1 MAGSLFD
8 SSKQLSWRFSKRIRL
23 FAVATMIAAGTLVTL
38 DAEAKRM
45 GGGRSIG
52 RQSQT
57 MQRDSAPP
65 AQQPARTA
73 QAGTQP
79 GAGAQAQ
86 RAQTAPAAAATPA
99 RSRWLG
105 PIAGLAAGLGIAAL
119 LSHFGLG
126 GAFAGAMANVIVVA
140 LLAMIGIWLVRK
152 LLSLRRKPAALAT
165 AGGAMPTARQGFGSG
180 YDMPASNGGLS
191 TLPASTAS
199 AGAASVTHAAFAR
212 PADFD
217 ESAFL
222 HHAKVNFVRLQAAW
236 DAGDMADIRA
246 FSTPQMFAELKL
258 DLDARAGERNQT
270 DVVQLHAE
278 LIDLAEDDF
287 EYVASVR
294 YSGLIREAPGAAAE
308 SFAETWQLTKPKR
321 GADGWLL
328 AGIQQTPEQSNAS
341 AGSLGSS
348 S

>member
-1 MAGSLFD
+1 MASSSFD
-8 SSKQLSWRFSKRIRL
+8 SSKQLSWHFSKRIRL

-45 GGGRSIG
+45 GGGRSMG

-57 MQRDSAPP
+57 IQRESAPP
-65 AQQPARTA
+65 AQQPARST
-73 QAGTQP
+73 QPGTQP

-86 RAQTAPAAAATPA
+86 RAQTAPAAPAAAPA

-140 LLAMIGIWLVRK
+140 LLAMVGIWLVRK
-152 LLSLRRKPAALAT
+152 LLSLRRKPATLA
-165 AGGAMPTARQGFGSG
+165 ASGGGAPMSREAFDGG
-180 YDMPASNGGLS
+180 YDAPASRTGVSATSG
-191 TLPASTAS
+191 AS
-199 AGAASVTHAAFAR
+199 AASAAAMVGAADATHAAFAR

-217 ESAFL
+217 EPAFL

-236 DAGDMADIRA
+236 DAGDVADIRA

-258 DLDARAGERNQT
+258 DLDARSGERNQT
-270 DVVQLHAE
+270 DVVQLNAE
-278 LIDLAEDDF
+278 LVDLAEDSF
-287 EYVASVR
+287 EYAASVR

-308 SFAETWQLTKPKR
+308 PFAETWQLTKPKR

-328 AGIQQTPEQSNAS
+328 AGIQQS
-341 AGSLGSS
+341 AH
-348 S
+348 

>member
-1 MAGSLFD
+1 MAGSLTD
-8 SSKQLSWRFSKRIRL
+8 SSKQLSWHFSKRIRL
-23 FAVATMIAAGTLVTL
+23 FAVATMIAAGTLATL

-45 GGGRSIG
+45 GGGRSMG

-65 AQQPARTA
+65 AQQPGRSA

-86 RAQTAPAAAATPA
+86 RTQTAPAAPAAAPA

-126 GAFAGAMANVIVVA
+126 GAFASAMANVIVVA
-140 LLAMIGIWLVRK
+140 LLAMVGIWLVRK
-152 LLSLRRKPAALAT
+152 VLSLRRKGDAPTLAT
-165 AGGAMPTARQGFGSG
+165 SGGALSMGGAGSSG
-180 YDMPASNGGLS
+180 EYGVPAGSRA
-191 TLPASTAS
+191 ASP
-199 AGAASVTHAAFAR
+199 AGAAGVAGAAHAAFAR

-217 ESAFL
+217 EAAFL

-236 DAGDMADIRA
+236 DAGDLADIRA

-258 DLDARAGERNQT
+258 DLDARASERNRT

-278 LIDLAEDDF
+278 LIDLAEDGF

-294 YSGLIREAPGAAAE
+294 YSGLIREAPGAQAE
-308 SFAETWQLTKPKR
+308 PFAETWQLTKSKR

-328 AGIQQTPEQSNAS
+328 AGIEQTVH
-341 AGSLGSS
+341 
-348 S
+348 

>member
-8 SSKQLSWRFSKRIRL
+8 SSKQLSWRFSKRVRL
-23 FAVATMIAAGTLVTL
+23 FAVVTMIAAGTLATL

-45 GGGRSIG
+45 GGGRSMG

-65 AQQPARTA
+65 AQQPSRSA
-73 QAGTQP
+73 QGATQP

-126 GAFAGAMANVIVVA
+126 GAFAAAMANVIVVA
-140 LLAMIGIWLVRK
+140 LMAMVGIWLVRK
-152 LLSLRRKPAALAT
+152 LLSLRRKPAAPALAT
-165 AGGAMPTARQGFGSG
+165 AGGAGPMAHQGFGGG
-180 YDMPASNGGLS
+180 YGTPASNAGFS
-191 TLPASTAS
+191 SASAAS
-199 AGAASVTHAAFAR
+199 VAGAAGVAHAGFAR

-217 ESAFL
+217 EPAFL

-236 DAGDMADIRA
+236 DAGDLADIRA
-246 FSTPQMFAELKL
+246 FSTPEMFAELKL
-258 DLDARAGERNQT
+258 DLDARVGERNQT
-270 DVVQLHAE
+270 DVVQLQAE
-278 LIDLAEDDF
+278 LIDLAEGGS

-308 SFAETWQLTKPKR
+308 PFAETWQLTKPMG

-328 AGIQQTPEQSNAS
+328 AGIQQSVH
-341 AGSLGSS
+341 
-348 S
+348 

>member
-1 MAGSLFD
+1 MADSLSI
-8 SSKQLSWRFSKRIRL
+8 SSKLLSLQFTKRIRL
-23 FAVATMIAAGTLVTL
+23 FTVATMIAAGTLITL

-57 MQRDSAPP
+57 MQRESAPP
-65 AQQPARTA
+65 QQLGQSSRSA

-79 GAGAQAQ
+79 AAGAQAQ
-86 RAQTAPAAAATPA
+86 RAQGAQAAAAATPS

-152 LLSLRRKPAALAT
+152 LMSMRRKSGTPALAA
-165 AGGAMPTARQGFGSG
+165 AGGALPMGRDAFGGGYESAAQG
-180 YDMPASNGGLS
+180 NGG
-191 TLPASTAS
+191 AAAS
-199 AGAASVTHAAFAR
+199 AGIAHAAFER

-217 ESAFL
+217 EPAFL

-236 DAGDMADIRA
+236 DAGNLTDIRA
-246 FSTPQMFAELKL
+246 FSTPEMFAELKL
-258 DLDARAGERNQT
+258 ELDARAGTRNET
-270 DVVQLHAE
+270 DVVQLNAE
-278 LIDLAEDDF
+278 LVELEEDAF
-287 EYVASVR
+287 EYRASVR
-294 YSGLIREAPGAAAE
+294 YTGLIREAAGEAAQPLD
-308 SFAETWQLTKPKR
+308 ETWQLNKPKR
-321 GADGWLL
+321 GGDGWLL
-328 AGIQQTPEQSNAS
+328 AGIQQSTVH
-341 AGSLGSS
+341 
-348 S
+348 

>member
-1 MAGSLFD
+1 
-8 SSKQLSWRFSKRIRL
+8 
-23 FAVATMIAAGTLVTL
+23 MIAAGTLVTL

-45 GGGRSIG
+45 GGGRSMG

-57 MQRDSAPP
+57 IQRDSAPP
-65 AQQPARTA
+65 AQQPGRSA

-86 RAQTAPAAAATPA
+86 RTQTAPAAPAAAPA

-140 LLAMIGIWLVRK
+140 LLAMVGIWLVRK
-152 LLSLRRKPAALAT
+152 VLSLRRKSASPALAT
-165 AGGAMPTARQGFGSG
+165 AGGAMPMGGGGFGSG
-180 YDMPASNGGLS
+180 YDVPAGSRAA
-191 TLPASTAS
+191 PA
-199 AGAASVTHAAFAR
+199 AGAAGMAPAAFAR

-217 ESAFL
+217 EAAFL

-236 DAGDMADIRA
+236 DAGDLADIRA

-278 LIDLAEDDF
+278 LIDLAEDGF
-287 EYVASVR
+287 EYIASVR
-294 YSGLIREAPGAAAE
+294 YSGLIREAQGAAAE
-308 SFAETWQLTKPKR
+308 PFAETWQLTKPKR

-328 AGIQQTPEQSNAS
+328 AGIEQSMH
-341 AGSLGSS
+341 
-348 S
+348 